1 MTTKLTLSVEKGVVE
16 KAKRYAKQHHKSL
29 SHIVTKYLDYL
40 TRDVEPFVDIDAEVS
55 ELADEIPI
63 EEFPAVDDL
72 RYQYLKDKYL
82 NA

>member
-1 MTTKLTLSVEKGVVE
+1 MRIRLTLSVEKGIVE
-16 KAKRYAKQHHKSL
+16 RAKRYAKKHHKSL

-40 TRDVEPFVDIDAEVS
+40 TRDVAPVVDIDTEVS
-55 ELADEIPI
+55 DLADEIPM
-63 EEFPAVDDL
+63 EEFPEVDEL